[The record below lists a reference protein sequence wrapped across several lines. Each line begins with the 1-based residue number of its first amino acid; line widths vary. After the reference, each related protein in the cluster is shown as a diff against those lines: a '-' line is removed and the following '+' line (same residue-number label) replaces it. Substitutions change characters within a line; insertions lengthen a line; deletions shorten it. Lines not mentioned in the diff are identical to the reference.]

1 MAAWVGEIEHH
12 APMTSRIFMPA
23 NPVSASERTLPVGTR
38 LEEYEIESALAQS
51 STAVVYLAY
60 DRVLKLRVAIKEYM
74 PSALARRSADT
85 QVVLR
90 ERAQAQSF
98 EYGRQAFIDEAR
110 VLARCEHGAL
120 LRTLRILKHHG
131 TVYRVMRY
139 CPGQTLREHRRRMP
153 GPPDEAALL
162 ACLDSLL
169 GALAALH
176 AAGWVHAAISPD
188 SILMLAGGKPMLLA
202 SDAVRAALISDQTR
216 SMMAS
221 IEPCFAPLEQCEPT
235 PDNPVGPWTDLYSLA
250 TTLRFFISGQMPP
263 SSLDVASERLFEP
276 SSDLWQRLHGGRPM
290 FARTRG
296 WLEILDACLTEPAQ
310 DRPQSV
316 AQCRDLLGRQG
327 SARLQVMA
335 TALGPWTDA
344 IPAALGPV
352 GIEPATLDAAH
363 GDAVACLQR
372 TYPFIAAHAHETV
385 AVAHASASQ
394 TTPSRAS
401 WRRHRRLWMG
411 GATLLLV
418 AAVASGG
425 RMQTQDKLS
434 MTGSSGFVESG
445 RMESARSAAMPTPVE
460 PPAHA
465 STEANRLESTA
476 TPATADGSSYPALP
490 SSLDTLP
497 TTKPTMAPS
506 DAQTLSNPRSLCG
519 KRSGYAL
526 YQCMQSRCTNRQWT
540 HHAQCRRLRQ
550 EQVLG

>member
-1 MAAWVGEIEHH
+1 
-12 APMTSRIFMPA
+12 
-23 NPVSASERTLPVGTR
+23 
-38 LEEYEIESALAQS
+38 
-51 STAVVYLAY
+51 
-60 DRVLKLRVAIKEYM
+60 
-74 PSALARRSADT
+74 
-85 QVVLR
+85 
-90 ERAQAQSF
+90 
-98 EYGRQAFIDEAR
+98 
-110 VLARCEHGAL
+110 
-120 LRTLRILKHHG
+120 
-131 TVYRVMRY
+131 
-139 CPGQTLREHRRRMP
+139 
-153 GPPDEAALL
+153 
-162 ACLDSLL
+162 
-169 GALAALH
+169 
-176 AAGWVHAAISPD
+176 
-188 SILMLAGGKPMLLA
+188 
-202 SDAVRAALISDQTR
+202 
-216 SMMAS
+216 
-221 IEPCFAPLEQCEPT
+221 
-235 PDNPVGPWTDLYSLA
+235 
-250 TTLRFFISGQMPP
+250 
-263 SSLDVASERLFEP
+263 
-276 SSDLWQRLHGGRPM
+276 
-290 FARTRG
+290 
-296 WLEILDACLTEPAQ
+296 
-310 DRPQSV
+310 
-316 AQCRDLLGRQG
+316 
-327 SARLQVMA
+327 MA

-352 GIEPATLDAAH
+352 AIEPATLDAAH

-418 AAVASGG
+418 AAMASGG

-434 MTGSSGFVESG
+434 MTGSSGFFESG

-550 EQVLG
+550 EQVLGRGAGAGLQLLGLAALFGCHFINRLFDARPPPRRAAAQRR